1 MKLKEF
7 DMLIKTGLSRIAGA
21 VLAVVLLLTA
31 GGCTTVAA
39 PEPVG
44 QDPNAWQAMLH
55 QWRSRGDAPATAL
68 GVATGN
74 GETWVGVDGTPERGG
89 HTPVRTDSPF
99 RIASITKVFVAVV
112 VLQLVEEGRL
122 RLDDPASR
130 YAPDAA
136 HWPVTIRQ
144 LLNHTSGIP
153 DFGMADEFGEEL
165 AANRDRRWTAAEAVA
180 LVADD
185 EPTFSPGTDYAYS
198 NTNYVLLGEAIET
211 VTRHGWAQEVRRRIL
226 DPLGMRDTYVAG
238 FEPVRRPPIA
248 GYFDLDN
255 DGNFD
260 NVETGQ
266 PWTSLETSDGA
277 AGCIVSTALDLLAF
291 GDALFHGRLL
301 SAETMQAM
309 TAEGPFHP
317 RFTNYGLGLEIA
329 RPDYRTTIWGHG
341 GYLPGF
347 RSSLWYVPTCD
358 AVIVV
363 LANDAR
369 AEPRDLAEL
378 AMRRLPVRE
387 S

>member
-1 MKLKEF
+1 
-7 DMLIKTGLSRIAGA
+7 MLVTTHLRSRIAGA
-21 VLAVVLLLTA
+21 VLAVALLPTA
-31 GGCTTVAA
+31 GGCATAAA
-39 PEPVG
+39 PEPLG
-44 QDPNAWQAMLH
+44 QDPAAWQTMLH
-55 QWRSRGDAPATAL
+55 HWRSRGDAPATVL
-68 GVATGN
+68 GVATGD
-74 GETWVGVDGTPERGG
+74 GETWVGADGTAERDG
-89 HTPVRTDSPF
+89 HTPVRTDAPF

-122 RLDDPASR
+122 GLDDPASR

-136 HWPVTIRQ
+136 PWPVTIRQ

-153 DFGMADEFGEEL
+153 DFGMADSFGEEL
-165 AANRDRRWTAAEAVA
+165 AARRDRRWTAAEAIA
-180 LVADD
+180 LVADKK
-185 EPTFSPGTDYAYS
+185 PTFAPGTDYAYS
-198 NTNYVLLGEAIET
+198 NTDYVLLGEVIET
-211 VTRHGWAQEVRRRIL
+211 VTGHGWAQEIRRRIL
-226 DPLGMRDTYVAG
+226 DPLELRGTYVAS

-255 DGNFD
+255 DGDFD
-260 NVETGQ
+260 NVETGE

-277 AGCIVSTALDLLAF
+277 AGCIVSTGPDLLAF

-301 SAETMQAM
+301 SAETMRAM

-347 RSSLWYVPTCD
+347 RSSLWYVPSRD

>member
-1 MKLKEF
+1 
-7 DMLIKTGLSRIAGA
+7 MLIKKQLSRIAGA
-21 VLAVVLLLTA
+21 MMAAALLLTA
-31 GGCTTVAA
+31 GGCASTAA
-39 PEPVG
+39 PEAVG
-44 QDPNAWQAMLH
+44 QNPAAWQSMLH
-55 QWRSRGDAPATAL
+55 HWRSRGDAPATVL
-68 GVATGN
+68 GVATGD
-74 GETWVGVDGTPERGG
+74 GEIWVGADGTAEREG
-89 HTPVRTDSPF
+89 HTPVRTDAPF

-122 RLDDPASR
+122 GLDDPASR

-136 HWPVTIRQ
+136 AWPVTIRQ

-153 DFGMADEFGEEL
+153 DFGMADSFGEEL
-165 AANRDRRWTAAEAVA
+165 AARRDRRWTPAEAVG
-180 LVADD
+180 LVADKK
-185 EPTFSPGTDYAYS
+185 PTFAPGTDYSYS
-198 NTNYVLLGEAIET
+198 NTNYVLLGEVIET
-211 VTRHGWAQEVRRRIL
+211 VTGHRWAQEVRSRIL
-226 DPLGMRDTYVAG
+226 DALDLRDTYVAG
-238 FEPVRRPPIA
+238 FEPAGRPVIP

-255 DGNFD
+255 DGDFD

-277 AGCIVSTALDLLAF
+277 AGCIVSTGPDLLAF

-301 SAETMQAM
+301 SAETMRAM

-329 RPDYRTTIWGHG
+329 RPDYRTTILGHG

-347 RSSLWYVPTCD
+347 RSSLWYVPSRD

-369 AEPRDLAEL
+369 AEPRDVAEL

>member
-1 MKLKEF
+1 
-7 DMLIKTGLSRIAGA
+7 MLIKTHLGRIASA
-21 VLAVVLLLTA
+21 VMAVALLLTA
-31 GGCTTVAA
+31 GGCASNAA
-39 PEPVG
+39 PEPLG
-44 QDPNAWQAMLH
+44 HDPVAWQAMLH
-55 QWRSRGDAPATAL
+55 QWRSRGDAPATVL
-68 GVATGN
+68 GVSTGDREN
-74 GETWVGVDGTPERGG
+74 WLGADGTPERDG
-89 HTPVRTDSPF
+89 HPVRTDAPF
-99 RIASITKVFVAVV
+99 RIASVTKVFVAVV
-112 VLQLVEEGRL
+112 VLQLLEEGRL

-136 HWPVTIRQ
+136 RWPVTIRQ

-165 AANRDRRWTAAEAVA
+165 AARRDRRWSAAEVVA
-180 LVADD
+180 LVSDN
-185 EPTFSPGTDYAYS
+185 EPTFPAGTGYSYS
-198 NTNYVLLGEAIET
+198 NTNYVLLGQVIET
-211 VTRHGWAQEVRRRIL
+211 VTGHGWAQEVRRRIL
-226 DPLGMRDTYVAG
+226 DPLELRDTYVAG
-238 FEPVRRPPIA
+238 FEPAHRPPIA

-255 DGNFD
+255 DGDFD
-260 NVETGQ
+260 NVETDE

-277 AGCIVSTALDLLAF
+277 AGCIVSTGPDLLAF
-291 GDALFHGRLL
+291 GDALFHGGLL

-347 RSSLWYVPTCD
+347 RSILWYVPSQD

-378 AMRRLPVRE
+378 AMRRLTLRE
-387 S
+387 P

>member
-1 MKLKEF
+1 
-7 DMLIKTGLSRIAGA
+7 MLIKTHSIKIAGA
-21 VLAVVLLLTA
+21 VLAVALALTA
-31 GGCTTVAA
+31 GGCASAAA
-39 PEPVG
+39 PSPVG
-44 QDPNAWQAMLH
+44 QDPAAWQAMLH
-55 QWRSRGDAPATAL
+55 QWRSRGDAPATVL
-68 GVATGN
+68 GVATGD
-74 GETWVGVDGTPERGG
+74 GETWVGADGTPEREG
-89 HTPVRTDSPF
+89 HTPVRTDAPF

-122 RLDDPASR
+122 GLDDPASR

-136 HWPVTIRQ
+136 PWPVTIRQ

-165 AANRDRRWTAAEAVA
+165 AARRDRRWTTAEVVA
-180 LVADD
+180 LVADN
-185 EPTFSPGTDYAYS
+185 EPTFPAGTDYSYS

-211 VTRHGWAQEVRRRIL
+211 VTGHGWAHEIRRRIL
-226 DPLGMRDTYVAG
+226 DPLELRDTYIAG
-238 FEPVRRPPIA
+238 FEPALQPPIP

-255 DGNFD
+255 DGDFD
-260 NVETGQ
+260 NVETGR

-277 AGCIVSTALDLLAF
+277 AGCIMSTGPDLLAF

-309 TAEGPFHP
+309 TADGPFHP

-329 RPDYRTTIWGHG
+329 RPDYRTTIWGHS

-347 RSSLWYVPTCD
+347 RSSLWYVPSRD

-378 AMRRLPVRE
+378 AMRRLPVLE

>member
-1 MKLKEF
+1 MKLKENE
-7 DMLIKTGLSRIAGA
+7 MSIKTQLSRIASA
-21 VLAVVLLLTA
+21 VMAVALLLTA
-31 GGCTTVAA
+31 GGCASNAA
-39 PEPVG
+39 PEPLG
-44 QDPNAWQAMLH
+44 QDPVAWQALLH
-55 QWRSRGDAPATAL
+55 QWRSRGDAPATVL
-68 GVATGN
+68 GVSSGD
-74 GETWVGVDGTPERGG
+74 GETWVGADGTPERDGPPAG
-89 HTPVRTDSPF
+89 RDAPF

-130 YAPDAA
+130 YAPDAGA
-136 HWPVTIRQ
+136 WPVTIRE

-165 AANRDRRWTAAEAVA
+165 AARRDRRWSAAEVVA
-180 LVADD
+180 LVADN
-185 EPTFSPGTDYAYS
+185 EPTFPAGTGYSYS
-198 NTNYVLLGEAIET
+198 NTNYVLLGEVVET
-211 VTRHGWAQEVRRRIL
+211 VTGHGWAREVRRRIL
-226 DPLGMRDTYVAG
+226 DPLELRDTYVAG
-238 FEPVRRPPIA
+238 FEPARRPPIA

-255 DGNFD
+255 DGDFD
-260 NVETGQ
+260 NVETAE

-277 AGCIVSTALDLLAF
+277 AGCIVSTGPDLLAF

-301 SAETMQAM
+301 SAETMRAM
-309 TAEGPFHP
+309 TADGPFHP

-347 RSSLWYVPTCD
+347 RSILWYVPSRD

-378 AMRRLPVRE
+378 AMRRLPLRE
-387 S
+387 P

>member
-1 MKLKEF
+1 
-7 DMLIKTGLSRIAGA
+7 MLIKTNLSRIASA
-21 VLAVVLLLTA
+21 VMAVALLLTA
-31 GGCTTVAA
+31 GGCASNAA
-39 PEPVG
+39 PEPLG
-44 QDPNAWQAMLH
+44 QDAVAWQAMLH
-55 QWRSRGDAPATAL
+55 QWRSRGDAPATVL
-68 GVATGN
+68 GVSTGDR
-74 GETWVGVDGTPERGG
+74 ESWVGADGTPDRDGQ
-89 HTPVRTDSPF
+89 PVRTDAPF

-130 YAPDAA
+130 YAPDAGA
-136 HWPVTIRQ
+136 WPVTIRQ

-165 AANRDRRWTAAEAVA
+165 AARRDRRWSAAEVVA
-180 LVADD
+180 LVADN
-185 EPTFSPGTDYAYS
+185 EPTFPAGTGYSYS
-198 NTNYVLLGEAIET
+198 NTNYVLLGEAVET
-211 VTRHGWAQEVRRRIL
+211 VTGHGWAQEVRRRIL
-226 DPLGMRDTYVAG
+226 DPLELRDTYVAG
-238 FEPVRRPPIA
+238 FEPMQRPVIP

-255 DGNFD
+255 DGDFD
-260 NVETGQ
+260 NVETDE

-277 AGCIVSTALDLLAF
+277 AGCIVSTGPDLLAF
-291 GDALFHGRLL
+291 GDALFHGGLL
-301 SAETMQAM
+301 SAETMRAM
-309 TAEGPFHP
+309 TSDGPFHP

-347 RSSLWYVPTCD
+347 RSILWYVPSRD

-378 AMRRLPVRE
+378 AMRRLPLRE
-387 S
+387 P